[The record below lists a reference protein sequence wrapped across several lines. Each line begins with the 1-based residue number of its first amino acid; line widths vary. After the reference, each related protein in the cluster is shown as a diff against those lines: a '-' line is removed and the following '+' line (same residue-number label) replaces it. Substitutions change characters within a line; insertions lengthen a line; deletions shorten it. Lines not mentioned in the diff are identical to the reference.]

1 MNERAGGIT
10 EQCAEFENM
19 GQGMGM
25 QGGEQRKGNG
35 KTSSSVAG
43 PQIKQGEHP

>member
-1 MNERAGGIT
+1 MNEAAGGIT

-25 QGGEQRKGNG
+25 RDGEQRKG
-35 KTSSSVAG
+35 KTISSVAG
-43 PQIKQGEHP
+43 PQIKKEERP